1 MAPLASQSLSNL
13 RRQRKNKRRR
23 NLLLAVSASFA
34 GAAAA
39 ITYYGNNFEKN
50 AQHTSKLRG
59 QQWMEEL
66 LEGHH
71 QRMKDNMGIS
81 AEGFLY
87 LRGLLIEK
95 AGLQSTRY
103 MSATEQLGI
112 FLYAVV
118 TDLSMRKL
126 AERFQ
131 RSTETIDR
139 VYHKVMKLFLRKGI
153 YEPAIQPATQDTPLH
168 ISISSSPMYSPFL
181 DDCIGAVDGT
191 HIPVS
196 PPSAER
202 KSFRDRSGHIT
213 QNVLAICNFDMRFT
227 DVLSGW
233 EGSVA
238 DSTLWME
245 AHRLGA
251 VSIPRGKY
259 VLGDAGFP
267 NCDYCLTPYRGV
279 RYHLKEWEKANKR
292 PRNAKE
298 LFNLRHA
305 KLRNVIERIFG
316 VMKKR
321 FKILTLPRAFKMTAQ
336 ARVVLALCVLHNIL
350 RDIGEWDDDD
360 IEDENG
366 PEDEDGED
374 FDQGQRRGQRPYNIT
389 NGERTRA
396 SAKRDAIAE
405 AMWQDYSSRRR
416 SG

>member
-1 MAPLASQSLSNL
+1 
-13 RRQRKNKRRR
+13 
-23 NLLLAVSASFA
+23 
-34 GAAAA
+34 
-39 ITYYGNNFEKN
+39 
-50 AQHTSKLRG
+50 
-59 QQWMEEL
+59 
-66 LEGHH
+66 
-71 QRMKDNMGIS
+71 
-81 AEGFLY
+81 
-87 LRGLLIEK
+87 
-95 AGLQSTRY
+95 
-103 MSATEQLGI
+103 
-112 FLYAVV
+112 
-118 TDLSMRKL
+118 MRKL

-321 FKILTLPRAFKMTAQ
+321 FKALTLPRAFKMKAQ

-405 AMWQDYSSRRR
+405 AMWQDYSSLEDQA
-416 SG
+416 S